1 MKRLF
6 LTAAFLIAAITTA
19 NAQSVTIGGYTVS
32 YNEAAAK
39 NIGFA
44 VDVADNSGYLATC
57 KNAIAAINYLKT
69 ELKTKL
75 TDGQMLVIY
84 NIAKEQPP
92 QWLLNAAGVK
102 RI

>member
-1 MKRLF
+1 MKKLLF
-6 LTAAFLIAAITTA
+6 TAALLFAAITS

-39 NIGFA
+39 NIGFS

-57 KNAIAAINYLKT
+57 KNAVAAIHYLKT
-69 ELKTKL
+69 ELKIKL